1 MRRKILT
8 TAIGV
13 VLAAAILIVAV
24 SMVEVSGKQT
34 EIWKNGEKD
43 SLTTIG
49 FSQVGAESDWRS
61 ANSISM
67 KRTFTPE
74 RGYDLIFEDAK
85 QKQSDQIKA
94 CLLYTSR
101 CV

>member
-24 SMVEVSGKQT
+24 SMVELSGKQT

-61 ANSISM
+61 ADVY
-67 KRTFTPE
+67 TGE
-74 RGYDLIFEDAK
+74 RI
-85 QKQSDQIKA
+85 
-94 CLLYTSR
+94 
-101 CV
+101 

>member
-24 SMVEVSGKQT
+24 SMVELSGKQT

-49 FSQVGAESDWRS
+49 FLRWAQSLIGEV
-61 ANSISM
+61 
-67 KRTFTPE
+67 RTRF
-74 RGYDLIFEDAK
+74 
-85 QKQSDQIKA
+85 Q
-94 CLLYTSR
+94 
-101 CV
+101 